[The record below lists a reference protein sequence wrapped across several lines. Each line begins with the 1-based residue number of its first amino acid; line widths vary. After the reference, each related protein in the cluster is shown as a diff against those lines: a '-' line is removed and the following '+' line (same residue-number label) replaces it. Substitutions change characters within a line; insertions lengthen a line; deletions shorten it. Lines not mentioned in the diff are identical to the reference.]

1 MLADYVDTP
10 KMQEEVGNWSQR
22 QTKIDEKMGQ
32 LVNDFSDIST
42 TFRNPDTEL
51 RGNTLDLTKPKEKFE
66 EFSKVEP

>member
-1 MLADYVDTP
+1 
-10 KMQEEVGNWSQR
+10 
-22 QTKIDEKMGQ
+22 MGQ